1 MHVWKEMILFFR
13 KQGGVSG
20 KGCRWWQLLEMM
32 MITVEDEDME
42 VSLPAMDL
50 HTNTFC
56 HHFPSKKHTQYAKL
70 RCMNNNIRTWQT
82 GKACPHC
89 YSEAAEVI
97 LGLYITVKLW
107 REKDWDQQNHTITV
121 IFIYLHLHLCI

>member
-1 MHVWKEMILFFR
+1 MHEWKEMILFFR

-32 MITVEDEDME
+32 MMIVEDEDME

-70 RCMNNNIRTWQT
+70 RCMNNTSEPDKLARHARTAIQ
-82 GKACPHC
+82 KQ
-89 YSEAAEVI
+89 
-97 LGLYITVKLW
+97 LKL
-107 REKDWDQQNHTITV
+107 
-121 IFIYLHLHLCI
+121 F